1 MHFERYSRWIWPQ
14 KSMKFISIDENLWHK
29 PKAFDFRSC
38 LCLCFRLWIY
48 SYSTICVFRFVCAAQ
63 FICLTI
69 PSPEVGQC
77 QRKFFFLSLC
87 INIWLLIWTPLPVV
101 IKTHSDFQTF
111 QWWGEGMCGC
121 GLYTVCLRDK
131 QKQTHN
137 INWSERK
144 DNEVV

>member
-48 SYSTICVFRFVCAAQ
+48 SYSTICVCRFVCAAQ

-87 INIWLLIWTPLPVV
+87 INIWLSIWTPLPMV
-101 IKTHSDFQTF
+101 INNAIFTAMSKGTLFVSFCILC
-111 QWWGEGMCGC
+111 GE
-121 GLYTVCLRDK
+121 
-131 QKQTHN
+131 
-137 INWSERK
+137 WK
-144 DNEVV
+144 DIK